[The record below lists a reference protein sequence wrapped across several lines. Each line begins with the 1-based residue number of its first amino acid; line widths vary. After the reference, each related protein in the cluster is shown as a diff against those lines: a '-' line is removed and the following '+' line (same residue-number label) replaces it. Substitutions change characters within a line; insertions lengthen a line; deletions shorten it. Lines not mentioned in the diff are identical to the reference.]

1 MIHVVQKGDTVWG
14 IARHYGVSV
23 QRIITDNGLASLP
36 YLVIGQALIILIPK
50 TVHTVKPGETLY
62 SIATMYGITVMTLLQ
77 KNPNLILNRQINIGQ
92 QLTINFEGESHR
104 EISVNG
110 YAYPNINRSVMQYSL
125 PFLTDF
131 TIFGYGFTT
140 EGELIPVN
148 DQELISLSY
157 QYNTA
162 PILLLSSIT
171 EEGTFSGERASQ
183 LFNDL
188 ELQNTVINSLL
199 AVMKEKGYL
208 GLDVDFEYIK
218 PEDEEA
224 FIRFLKNVTER
235 MHQNGYRVNVDLA
248 PKTSSEQKGLLY
260 EAHNYAAI
268 GAIADTVL
276 LMTYEWGYTYG
287 PPMAVAPLPNVREVV
302 AYAVTQIPKE
312 KIMLGIP
319 NYGYDWKLP
328 FVQGVTKA
336 TSIGNEYAIQ
346 IAAKNN
352 ATIKFDETAQSP
364 FFGYRAQDGS
374 NHIVWFEDVRSI
386 QGKFNLI
393 NEFGLRGGGYWNL
406 MRPFAQ
412 NWALL
417 SQMFRVNKVVRKL

>member
-62 SIATMYGITVMTLLQ
+62 SIAAMYGITVMTLLQ

-92 QLTINFEGESHR
+92 QLTISFEGESQR

-248 PKTSSEQKGLLY
+248 PKTSSEQEGLLY

>member
-1 MIHVVQKGDTVWG
+1 MIHIVQRGDTIWN
-14 IARHYGVSV
+14 IARRYGVSM
-23 QRIITDNGLASLP
+23 QRIMTDNGLTGRQ

-50 TVHTVKPGETLY
+50 TIHTVQRGETLY
-62 SIATMYGITVMTLLQ
+62 SIAAMYGTTIITLLQ
-77 KNPNLILNRQINIGQ
+77 KNPNLILNDQLDVGQ
-92 QLTINFEGESHR
+92 QLTIRFEGESQE

-110 YAYPNINRSVMQYSL
+110 YAYPNINRNILRYSL

-140 EGELIPVN
+140 EGDLIPVD
-148 DQELISLSY
+148 DQELIYLSY
-157 QYNTA
+157 QYHTA

-171 EEGTFSGERASQ
+171 EDGNFSGERASQ
-183 LFNDL
+183 LFNDIQ
-188 ELQNTVINSLL
+188 LQNTVIRRLL
-199 AVMKEKGYL
+199 VVMKEKGYL
-208 GLDVDFEYIK
+208 GLDIDFEYVR
-218 PEDEEA
+218 PEDGEA
-224 FIRFLKNVTER
+224 FIRFLEHVTDR
-235 MHQNGYRVNVDLA
+235 MHQNGYRVNIDLA
-248 PKTSSEQKGLLY
+248 PKTSSQQQGLLY
-260 EAHNYAAI
+260 EAHDYAAI

-302 AYAVTQIPKE
+302 SYAVTQIPRE

-319 NYGYDWKLP
+319 NYGYDWQLP
-328 FVQGVTKA
+328 FEQGITKA

-346 IAAKNN
+346 IAAKNH
-352 ATIKFDETAQSP
+352 ASIQFDEVAQSP
-364 FFGYRAQDGS
+364 FFEYRAQDRS
-374 NHIVWFEDVRSI
+374 HHIVWFEDVRSI

-393 NEFGLRGGGYWNL
+393 HEFGLRGGGYWNL

-417 SQMFRVNKVVRKL
+417 SQTFHVKKLV